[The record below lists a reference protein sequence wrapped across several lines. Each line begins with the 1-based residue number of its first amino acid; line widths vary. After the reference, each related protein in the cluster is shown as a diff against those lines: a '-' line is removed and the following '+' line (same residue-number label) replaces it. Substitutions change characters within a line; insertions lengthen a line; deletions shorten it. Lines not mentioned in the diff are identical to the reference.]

1 MSGSETPD
9 SRIGPIGPTYFY
21 DLLDYL
27 EKRNA
32 TSRDAVLAHIELTR
46 VYGPAVAGAIKVAE
60 GIYEIRVHIGYG
72 LVAVIEL
79 ERDRNGK
86 LQPVLGEVVKR

>member
-1 MSGSETPD
+1 MSGNETPD
-9 SRIGPIGPTYFY
+9 SKVGPIGPMYFY

-27 EKRNA
+27 ETRNA
-32 TSRDAVLAHIELTR
+32 TSHDAVLAHIELTR
-46 VYGPAVAGAIKVAE
+46 VYGLAVAGAVEIAK

-72 LVAVIEL
+72 LVAVLEL
-79 ERDRNGK
+79 ERDRNGR